1 MEYEQRF
8 KIGNKISQNT
18 IIGNIILTIIK
29 LTIGT
34 VGRSH
39 AMFADGLHSLSDI
52 LSTVAV
58 IIGLKLSNKKA
69 DEHHPYGH
77 EKIEPIVAKLL
88 ATILF
93 VTAISIGFNAINNMI
108 KGYFSTPLFI
118 TIYAAVLSIIGKEWM
133 YQYTVKGAKK
143 INSTALLADA
153 WHHRSDA
160 FSSIGALIGIIGAMM
175 GYPILDGIASIVI
188 CLFVGKVAFDIY
200 WQAIKQLIDH
210 AGDADTVRRI
220 REDILRTEGVIS
232 IDQLK
237 TRIHADKLY
246 VDVDVSVDG
255 NLSLVCA
262 HSIAEKVHQ
271 TIECNQEN
279 VKHCMVHVNPYSKNG

>member
-1 MEYEQRF
+1 MEYEQRY
-8 KIGNKISQNT
+8 KIGKKISQNT
-18 IIGNIILTIIK
+18 IIGNVILTVIK
-29 LTIGT
+29 LTIGSI
-34 VGRSH
+34 GHSH
-39 AMFADGLHSLSDI
+39 AMFADGIHSLSDI

-58 IIGLKLSNKKA
+58 IIGLKLSNKQA

-88 ATILF
+88 ATLLF
-93 VTAISIGFNAINNMI
+93 VTAVYIGFNAINNII
-108 KGYFSTPLFI
+108 KGSFSTPLTI
-118 TIYAAVLSIIGKEWM
+118 TVYAAILSIIGKEWM
-133 YQYTVKGAKK
+133 YQYTIKGAKK
-143 INSTALLADA
+143 IKSTALLADA

-160 FSSIGALIGIIGAMM
+160 FSSIGALISIIGAIM
-175 GYPILDGIASIVI
+175 GYPILDAIASIII
-188 CLFVGKVAFDIY
+188 CLLVGKVAFDIY

-210 AGDADTVRRI
+210 AGDEDTVNRI
-220 REDILRTEGVIS
+220 RADILRTEGVVD

-246 VDVDVSVDG
+246 VDVDVCVDG

-262 HSIAEKVHQ
+262 HNIAEKVHQ

-279 VKHCMVHVNPYSKNG
+279 VKHCMVHVNPCTKEG